1 MGKTITTDTT
11 TGNVVVAVIAVL
23 TTIGTK
29 RCWNLAL
36 FAYHQMRVHSKRTDG
51 LYRQQQAL
59 IRTLPGPA
67 SMFSDWTKLSWTWR
81 TRVNRSFLR
90 SLPLIIL
97 SLIFA
102 ALTIVVGI
110 FSSYLVDSTNISI
123 LVSSPRCGPMDYL
136 SGYLYDNSTNQEK
149 VWIEDYSNKV
159 TELSSQY
166 VQDCYTNQTSTPER
180 CRIYLHPSLP
190 LTTGRTSCP
199 FDTSMCKNISEPG
212 LVTDTGLLSMKDQF
226 GLNLA
231 GKDDIKFRRKATCA
245 VLDLE
250 GHYDTYTT
258 KNISD
263 IDVDF
268 LVGRKIWEEEK
279 VRLIYLG
286 GSPPSNLS
294 TVLNYMPQDDE
305 RSVTTG

>member
-11 TGNVVVAVIAVL
+11 TGNVVVALIAVL

-36 FAYHQMRVHSKRTDG
+36 FAYHQMRVRSSHTDG

-81 TRVNRSFLR
+81 RRVNRPLLR
-90 SLPLIIL
+90 SLPLMIVSI
-97 SLIFA
+97 IFA

-110 FSSYLVDSTNISI
+110 FSSYLVDSTDISI
-123 LVSSPRCGPMDYL
+123 LVHSAHCGPMDYL
-136 SGYLYDNSTNQEK
+136 SGYLYDNSTDQEK

-166 VQDCYTNQTSTPER
+166 VRDCYTNQTATPER
-180 CRIYLHPSLP
+180 CRIFLRPTVP
-190 LTTGRTSCP
+190 LKTERTSCP
-199 FDTSMCKNISEPG
+199 FDGSMCKNIADPG
-212 LVTDTGLLSMKDQF
+212 LVTDTGLLSMKNHF

-231 GKDDIKFRRKATCA
+231 GKDDIKFRRKASCA
-245 VLDLE
+245 VLELK
-250 GHYDTYTT
+250 GHEETYTSA
-258 KNISD
+258 NISEV
-263 IDVDF
+263 DVNY
-268 LVGRKIWEEEK
+268 LLGREIYTEEQ
-279 VRLIYLG
+279 VRLVLLG
-286 GSPPSNLS
+286 GSPPSNLTS
-294 TVLNYMPQDDE
+294 VLNYMPEDDE